1 MLEKILQSPYLIAGL
16 IVFPILLSV
25 GIWLDFSLGEA
36 MLGAAG
42 LTGVG
47 VASFWWKDH
56 VW

>member
-36 MLGAAG
+36 ILGAAG
-42 LTGVG
+42 LTGIG